1 MYIVIGD
8 LPPDLQVC
16 DLVLRVIFRENRESQ
31 DTPERIEGNETL
43 HRLLDRA
50 LLCGASILGP
60 ELAIAI
66 LTEILYTYNCR
77 RRSEKRN
84 WNAKV
89 TPVIPIQGLASL
101 RQYENTGVNPLTASH
116 LKVQDEPVEL
126 DGVWTATK
134 NGHNDAKDADTT

>member
-1 MYIVIGD
+1 
-8 LPPDLQVC
+8 
-16 DLVLRVIFRENRESQ
+16 
-31 DTPERIEGNETL
+31 L

-66 LTEILYTYNCR
+66 LTEISYTYNCR

-89 TPVIPIQGLASL
+89 TPVIPIEGLASL

-126 DGVWTATK
+126 DGFGQQVKMAIMMQKMLTQHKQQNTFCQLQMQ
-134 NGHNDAKDADTT
+134 HVFDVDVAKPVLSMQLNCMEFWKI